1 MVSAQLKVSR
11 IFLGGGGGVG
21 GGINNTLKG
30 IAVECIK
37 SSLLEV
43 GLQLT
48 LIFQDKPWNIA

>member
-11 IFLGGGGGVG
+11 IFLEGGGGGGG

-30 IAVECIK
+30 IAVKCIK

-48 LIFQDKPWNIA
+48 

>member
-11 IFLGGGGGVG
+11 IFLEGGGGGG

-30 IAVECIK
+30 IAVKCIK

-48 LIFQDKPWNIA
+48 

>member
-11 IFLGGGGGVG
+11 IFLGGGGVG

-30 IAVECIK
+30 IAVKCIK

-48 LIFQDKPWNIA
+48 

>member
-1 MVSAQLKVSR
+1 MDSCY
-11 IFLGGGGGVG
+11 
-21 GGINNTLKG
+21 GINNTLKG

-48 LIFQDKPWNIA
+48 

>member
-11 IFLGGGGGVG
+11 IFLGGGGGLG

-30 IAVECIK
+30 IAVKCIK

-48 LIFQDKPWNIA
+48 

>member
-1 MVSAQLKVSR
+1 MDSCY
-11 IFLGGGGGVG
+11 
-21 GGINNTLKG
+21 GINNTLKG

>member
-11 IFLGGGGGVG
+11 IFLG

>member
-1 MVSAQLKVSR
+1 M
-11 IFLGGGGGVG
+11 G

-48 LIFQDKPWNIA
+48 

>member
-1 MVSAQLKVSR
+1 MDSCYGISTVEGQQD
-11 IFLGGGGGVG
+11 FLGGGGG

-30 IAVECIK
+30 IAVKCIK

-48 LIFQDKPWNIA
+48 

>member
-11 IFLGGGGGVG
+11 IFLGEGVG

-30 IAVECIK
+30 IAVKCIK

-48 LIFQDKPWNIA
+48 